1 MRAAWGALKGAVQ
14 ELNEVLLEDETNVND
29 EDLPKLRE
37 DMAFKD
43 IINNLKDIRL
53 AINNDYSS
61 ATLLDKSVILEHE
74 SCLPSEVAVESRLET
89 AFTTIEH
96 NSEYVYRIDLASD
109 MHSRQIEEDTQLFT
123 IDECQKEG
131 LSPEIYECDRSIVD
145 DKSFISESIKLNNKL
160 DTFVAYNPTSF
171 IRQLNQILQ
180 VEVNDLQDLSNTLLG
195 YYGDWLGIRNQLVGE
210 KELIIDK
217 LPDHLQLYLQDV
229 ILKKDASFSLEMT
242 VLLGECLVYLVN
254 YLKNF
259 DKSRSEINESSKG
272 ETKVELSDFF
282 ASIVKENEDLKTENM
297 RLLAINQ
304 DYIAELERL
313 NSIDSEATE
322 LRQTVKDMTTAL
334 EQTKVEI
341 TTLRNYANSLT
352 SIVEC
357 FQTEEEETNARHQ
370 MELESIKEEARR
382 LKDQIQLLNTYESEV
397 RDMKRVVSN
406 LFNEK
411 QSLEKQI
418 EDLHVN
424 NRNLLENMERT
435 LLQMHDL
442 KQDLKFNFVDKRLVI
457 QLIEKHNEKGVK
469 IKYRD
474 DIFCILCDIIGISK
488 KDRERLNILPSEN
501 FDSTKNPSL
510 KNTEKSSLKGLS
522 ELFFDFL
529 DSEVTDNKP

>member
-1 MRAAWGALKGAVQ
+1 MRAAWGALKEAVQ

-29 EDLPKLRE
+29 EEFSKLRK
-37 DMAFKD
+37 DMGFKHTV
-43 IINNLKDIRL
+43 NNLKDTRL
-53 AINNDYSS
+53 AVNNDYST
-61 ATLLDKSVILEHE
+61 TLLDDNIILEHE
-74 SCLPSEVAVESRLET
+74 SCLPSEVTVESRLET
-89 AFTTIEH
+89 TFTTIEH
-96 NSEYVYRIDLASD
+96 NSEYADRIDLVSD
-109 MHSRQIEEDTQLFT
+109 KHSRQIEEDTQLFT
-123 IDECQKEG
+123 INKYQEED
-131 LSPEIYECDRSIVD
+131 LSPEIYQCDKSIAD
-145 DKSFISESIKLNNKL
+145 DKLFISESTKLNSKS
-160 DTFVAYNPTSF
+160 DTFVAYNPTF
-171 IRQLNQILQ
+171 IRQLNQIFQ

-195 YYGDWLGIRNQLVGE
+195 HYGDWVGIKNQLVGE

-217 LPDHLQLYLQDV
+217 LPNHLQLYLQDV
-229 ILKKDASFSLEMT
+229 ILKKDAPFSLEMT

-254 YLKNF
+254 YLKNL
-259 DKSRSEINESSKG
+259 DTSKSEMNEFSKG

-297 RLLAINQ
+297 KLLTINH
-304 DYIAELERL
+304 DYITELERL
-313 NSIDSEATE
+313 NGIDSEATE

-370 MELESIKEEARR
+370 MELENVREEARR
-382 LKDQIQLLNTYESEV
+382 LKDQIQLLNICESEV

-406 LFNEK
+406 LSNEK

-418 EDLHVN
+418 QDLHVN
-424 NRNLLENMERT
+424 NQNLLENMERT
-435 LLQMHDL
+435 LIQMHDL

-457 QLIEKHNEKGVK
+457 QFIEKHNEKGIK

-488 KDRERLNILPSEN
+488 KDRERLNILPN
-501 FDSTKNPSL
+501 DNLDSTKNPSL
-510 KNTEKSSLKGLS
+510 RNTEKSSLKGLS